1 MRHLR
6 DQSESALRR
15 WAYALIRWLKEH
27 LSPRNVDRLKRLR
40 ALAREA
46 KQARVRPPDPAQLR
60 QAGLQ
65 EVEALPRNPTIS
77 LVMPTYKTDLPYLAE
92 AVDSVREQYY
102 PGWELHIVD
111 DASGEP
117 ALTAALE
124 RHAAGDERIHFHPLA
139 ENRGIS
145 GATNEGLAHCEGE
158 YVGFLD
164 HDDTLTPDSLLRVA
178 QVLAARPETDVVY
191 SDSDKLDLHG
201 KRADP
206 FLKPDWSPVYALGAM
221 YIGHLLVVRT
231 ELARGVGGFDSAFD
245 KIQDFEFMLRVSE
258 RTEPGKIVHIPQ
270 VIYHWRAIPG
280 SIAAGAE
287 EKSGVPELQARAV
300 SAHLERL
307 GVPAEAVP
315 HPTIPHR
322 AVLAARDGG
331 PSAKVSVIVPLERG
345 AAPQRL
351 LDSLRLLDP
360 APAEV
365 LLVGLEDKAPAGT
378 TVVAAPAGPFNRAR
392 GANAGARAASGDHL
406 LFLEEAAEIVDPDT
420 LTQFLL
426 HAALPG
432 VGAVGPML
440 VRPDRLVE
448 AAGVAIGLEEPA
460 MPLDPGIP
468 AASDGYYG
476 SLPCSHEVAAL
487 SAACLL
493 VRRPAFDAAG
503 GFNENYASQYD
514 DYDLCRR
521 LAANGERS
529 VYAARPQV
537 VTHLT
542 PAARRQ
548 ATDIVDRALF
558 VDCWYDDLLAGD
570 PYFNPAFSKRR
581 GDHAPAGWRDRI
593 YHASTPAGGGR

>member
-1 MRHLR
+1 VIDRF
-6 DQSESALRR
+6 ESVVRR
-15 WAYALIRWLKEH
+15 FTFALIRWLKAH
-27 LSPRNVDRLKRLR
+27 LSPRSIERLKQVRGLT
-40 ALAREA
+40 REVR
-46 KQARVRPPDPAQLR
+46 QMRVRPPDPEELR
-60 QAGLQ
+60 QAARQ
-65 EVEALPRNPTIS
+65 EIEALGGNPVIS
-77 LVMPTYKTDLPYLAE
+77 LVMPTYRTDLKYLNE
-92 AVDSVREQYY
+92 AIDSVREQYY
-102 PGWELHIVD
+102 AGWELHIVD
-111 DASGEP
+111 DASGDA
-117 ALTAALE
+117 ALTAELE
-124 RHAAGDERIHFHPLA
+124 RRAAADERIHFHPLR

-158 YVGFLD
+158 FVGFLD
-164 HDDTLTPDSLLRVA
+164 HDDTLTLDALLRVVQTLTA
-178 QVLAARPETDVVY
+178 DSTTDVVY

-206 FLKPDWSPVYALGAM
+206 FLKPDWSPAYALGAM

-231 ELARGVGGFDSAFD
+231 EVARAAGGFDSSFD

-258 RTEPGKIVHIPQ
+258 RTDRIVHIPQ

-307 GVPAEAVP
+307 GVAARAVP

-322 AVLAARDGG
+322 AILAPRDGG
-331 PSAKVSVIVPLERG
+331 PAANVSVIVPLAD
-345 AAPQRL
+345 AAPAERL
-351 LDSLRLLDP
+351 LASLRALDP

-365 LLVGLEDKAPAGT
+365 LLVGPAGAAPAGT
-378 TVVAAPAGPFNRAR
+378 IAVATPPGPFSRAR
-392 GANAGARAASGDHL
+392 FANAGARAASGDHL
-406 LFLEEAAEIVDPDT
+406 LFLEADAEPTETDT
-420 LTQFLL
+420 LTQLVL

-460 MPLDPGIP
+460 MPLDPGI
-468 AASDGYYG
+468 AADSDGYYG

-493 VRRPAFDAAG
+493 VARADFEKAG
-503 GFNENYASQYD
+503 GFNENYASEYD

-521 LAANGERS
+521 LAAGGLRS

-537 VTHLT
+537 VTHRT
-542 PAARRQ
+542 PAVRRQ

-570 PYFNPAFSKRR
+570 PYFNPAFNRRR
-581 GDHAPAGWRDRI
+581 GDHSPAGWRDRI
-593 YHASTPAGGGR
+593 YHAGSLAGGR

>member
-1 MRHLR
+1 MRSLI
-6 DQSESALRR
+6 DQFESVVRRFMFALV
-15 WAYALIRWLKEH
+15 RWLKAH
-27 LSPRNVDRLKRLR
+27 LSPRWVARLKRVR
-40 ALAREA
+40 QVGREVR
-46 KQARVRPPDPAQLR
+46 QMRVRPPDPAEMR
-60 QAGLQ
+60 EAALQ
-65 EVEALPRNPTIS
+65 EVEALRSNPVIS
-77 LVMPTYKTDLPYLAE
+77 LVMPTYRTDLVYLAE

-102 PGWELHIVD
+102 SGWELHIVD
-111 DASGEP
+111 DASGD
-117 ALTAALE
+117 AGLTAALE
-124 RHAAGDERIHFHPLA
+124 RHAAADERIHFHPLS

-158 YVGFLD
+158 FVGFLD
-164 HDDTLTPDSLLRVA
+164 HDDTLTPDALLRVA
-178 QVLAARPETDVVY
+178 QTLSADPETDVVY

-231 ELARGVGGFDSAFD
+231 EIARAAGGFDSSFD

-258 RTEPGKIVHIPQ
+258 RTDRIVHIPQ

-287 EKSGVPELQARAV
+287 EKTGVPELQARAV

-307 GVPAEAVP
+307 GVAAQALP

-322 AVLAARDGG
+322 AVLAPRGGG
-331 PSAKVSVIVPLERG
+331 PAARVSVIVPLADG
-345 AAPQRL
+345 AAPERL
-351 LDSLRLLDP
+351 LASLRTADP
-360 APAEV
+360 APAEI
-365 LLVGLEDKAPAGT
+365 LLVGLAGEAPAGAT
-378 TVVAAPAGPFNRAR
+378 AVEAPPGPFNRAR
-392 GANAGARAASGDHL
+392 AANAGARAAGGDHL
-406 LFLEEAAEIVDPDT
+406 LFLEAAAELDDADT
-420 LTQFLL
+420 LGQLLL
-426 HAALPG
+426 HASLPG

-468 AASDGYYG
+468 ADSDGYYG

-493 VRRPAFDAAG
+493 VGRADFEAVG
-503 GFNENYASQYD
+503 GFSENYASEYD

-521 LAANGERS
+521 LAARGLRS

-537 VTHLT
+537 VTHRT

-570 PYFNPAFSKRR
+570 PYFNPSFSKKR
-581 GDHAPAGWRDRI
+581 GDHAPAGWRERV
-593 YHASTPAGGGR
+593 YRASTPLGRR